1 MKNSAKKY
9 IITAAV
15 SVLATLFAVC
25 LVLNIDPTRLASQ
38 IPLIRKLTQIDMYAG
53 HCYIEDYGI
62 ETAADYAAAGF
73 VSSLDDKYA
82 DYYSVQG
89 QAEHEN
95 ITAGKRL
102 GVGITIAKHP
112 DSGETVIL
120 YVNRESSA
128 GKAGVQKGD
137 ILIKCN
143 GQSVEDKSL
152 DEITE
157 YITSEEEKQTVI
169 TVKRGDKTFD
179 FAVKYAGFIADSV
192 NWRVY
197 NDCGIINIT
206 GFDDVTKSQ
215 FDSALEELRKQKVSS
230 YIIDLRNN
238 GGGTVDSCT
247 AILDEL
253 LPKGNTCRVKYRSG
267 SIKVLAKS
275 DDDMDDTP
283 LCVLVNG
290 NSASASEIFANAI
303 RDFDRGVIIGEK
315 TFGKGIMQT
324 TYTLSDKSAV
334 KFTTAYVV
342 NKDGETYNEKG
353 LEPDIKVTLS
363 DKLKSRY
370 YFMTDDEDTQLQA
383 AVKYLENTAKK

>member
-1 MKNSAKKY
+1 MKKGVKKY
-9 IITAAV
+9 VFTAVV
-15 SVLATLFAVC
+15 SVLVTLVVVC
-25 LVLNIDPTRLASQ
+25 FVLNIDPTRLTSQ

-53 HCYIEDYGI
+53 HCYIEDYEI

-73 VSSLDDKYA
+73 VGSLGDNYA
-82 DYYSVQG
+82 GYYSAQNY
-89 QAEHEN
+89 AEKEE

-102 GVGITIAKHP
+102 GIGVTIAKNP
-112 DSGETVIL
+112 DSGDTVII

-137 ILIKCN
+137 ILMKCD
-143 GQSVEDKSL
+143 GKSVVDKSL

-157 YITSEEEKQTVI
+157 YISSEEEKQTVI
-169 TVKRGDKTFD
+169 TVKRGEKTLNFN
-179 FAVKYAGFIADSV
+179 VEYADFIADSV

-197 NDCGIINIT
+197 DGCGIINIT
-206 GFDDVTKSQ
+206 VFDDTTKSQ
-215 FDSALEELRKQKVSS
+215 FDSAIEDLQKQKVSG

-247 AILDEL
+247 DILDEL
-253 LPKGNTCRVKYRSG
+253 LPKGDICRVKYKSG

-275 DDDMDDTP
+275 DSKMDDTP

-290 NSASASEIFANAI
+290 NSASASEIFANAV

-324 TYTLSDKSAV
+324 TYTLTDKSAV

-342 NKDGETYNEKG
+342 DKNGETYHEKG
-353 LEPDIKVTLS
+353 IEPDIKVTLP
-363 DKLKSRY
+363 DEINERY

-383 AVKYLENTAKK
+383 AVDYLAKSTK

>member
-1 MKNSAKKY
+1 MKKDTKKY
-9 IITAAV
+9 VFTAVV
-15 SVLATLFAVC
+15 SVLVTLVVFC
-25 LVLNIDPTRLASQ
+25 FVLNIDPTRLTSQ

-53 HCYIEDYGI
+53 HCYIEDYEI

-73 VSSLDDKYA
+73 VGSLGDKYA
-82 DYYSVQG
+82 GYYSSQNY
-89 QAEHEN
+89 AEKEE
-95 ITAGKRL
+95 IVAGKRL
-102 GVGITIAKHP
+102 GIGVTIAKHP
-112 DSGETVIL
+112 DSGDVVII

-137 ILIKCN
+137 ILLKCD
-143 GQSVEDKSL
+143 GKSVVDKSL

-157 YITSEEEKQTVI
+157 YISSEEEKQTVI
-169 TVKRGDKTFD
+169 TVNRGENTLD
-179 FAVKYAGFIADSV
+179 FSGEFADFIADAGY
-192 NWRVY
+192 WRVY
-197 NDCGIINIT
+197 DGVGIINIT
-206 GFDDVTKSQ
+206 GFDDTTKSQ
-215 FDSALEELRKQKVSS
+215 FDLALEALQKQKVSG

-253 LPKGNTCRVKYRSG
+253 LPKGEICRVKYKSG

-275 DDDMDDTP
+275 DDKMDDTP

-290 NSASASEIFANAI
+290 NSASASEIFANAV

-324 TYTLSDKSAV
+324 TYTLTDKSAV

-342 NKDGETYNEKG
+342 DKNGETYHEKG
-353 LEPDIKVTLS
+353 IEPDIKVTLP
-363 DKLKSRY
+363 DEINERY

-383 AVKYLENTAKK
+383 AVDYLAKLTK